1 VKDELDGPQAEALG
15 AKIRGAIADKLRVE
29 AADTGLVLV
38 DVQTKLASAM
48 PQAVAERAL
57 RNWLALVEMAARLK
71 MPVAVSEQYPQGLG
85 RTIPA
90 LREMVDK
97 VMPPARFLEKVDFSV
112 CEAPLFEQFLGGGRR
127 TWIVCGMEAHI
138 CVFQSVRGLL
148 QRGYRVHVPI
158 DGVMSRSKSNWRVG
172 VNLMDRAGAV
182 MSSTETVLF
191 DLLKRAQG
199 PEWRALSKL
208 IK

>member
-1 VKDELDGPQAEALG
+1 MKHAAASALV
-15 AKIRGAIADKLRVE
+15 ID
-29 AADTGLVLV
+29 AADAGLVLI

-48 PQAVAERAL
+48 PQPVLERSL

-97 VMPPARFLEKVDFSV
+97 VMPPARFLEKLDFSC
-112 CEAPLFEQFLGGGRR
+112 CEAPLFDQFLGGGRK

-138 CVFQSVRGLL
+138 CVYQTVRGLL
-148 QRGYRVHVPI
+148 ERGFQVHVPI
-158 DGVMSRSKSNWRVG
+158 DGIMSRSKSNWRVG
-172 VNLMDRAGAV
+172 VSLMDRAGAV
-182 MSSTETVLF
+182 MTSTETVLF